1 MAKEQVLI
9 VGSVRDGKFITHI
22 ACQDAL
28 ADFEGQ
34 QIVVSV
40 EQDEQKAIS
49 KKMRASLQ
57 VYCRKLSV
65 SLNAAGYDQRGIMAS
80 IGRGAPIP
88 TSEVSVKALWKTVI
102 DLRRGKPSTKLS
114 TDGEMCEDYK
124 IFDAMISKAC
134 KGVSIAWPSLEGQK
148 AEAYNNEH

>member
-9 VGSVRDGKFITHI
+9 VGTVRDGVLVPHI
-22 ACQDAL
+22 ACHSL
-28 ADFEGQ
+28 LSDFEGQ
-34 QIVVSV
+34 QIVVSI
-40 EQDEQKAIS
+40 EQDENKAIS

-57 VYCRKLSV
+57 VYCRKLAIK
-65 SLNAAGYDQRGIMAS
+65 LNDAGYDQRGIMAS
-80 IGRGAPIP
+80 IGKGAPIP
-88 TSEVSVKALWKTVI
+88 SSEVSIKALWKTVI

-134 KGVSIAWPSLEGQK
+134 KGVSIAWPSLESQRYGD
-148 AEAYNNEH
+148 